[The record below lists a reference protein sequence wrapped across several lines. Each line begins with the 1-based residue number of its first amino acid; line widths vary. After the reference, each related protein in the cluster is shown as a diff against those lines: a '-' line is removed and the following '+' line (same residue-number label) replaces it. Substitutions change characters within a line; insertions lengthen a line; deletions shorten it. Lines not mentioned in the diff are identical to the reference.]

1 VEKMNISNTLKS
13 FAVPSEPSSPIEPS
27 ASQPAR
33 RRWFGK
39 KTYAIIAV
47 VAVIVIAAAFF
58 IPPSTVATIP
68 LNVDYVVGEKMVYD
82 TSFTMGIDG
91 LGSSLFGSGSSSLG
105 LNSSTIDGQQ
115 TLEVIGFDGENYLI
129 NHTTTMTVL
138 GKPVSISLT
147 EKMNKT
153 GYSTYLFNI
162 GDSQT
167 ELPSS
172 SPTGNSYLA
181 QLMSKPE
188 AKVGETISIPY
199 PNDNSLVQ
207 TTGDL
212 KITFNGVEDL
222 TVPAGTYRAF
232 RIDMRCDDLKMTYN
246 LPQNDESSLFSLNNL
261 SMTMNLDSKIYLEYG
276 TMRQIKST
284 LDMTMSYDS
293 SILNMTASMSMDM
306 TLQQHIKP

>member
-1 VEKMNISNTLKS
+1 MYISNRLKF
-13 FAVPSEPSSPIEPS
+13 FAVPLEPSPTVEPS
-27 ASQPAR
+27 ASQPAK

-39 KTYAIIAV
+39 KTIAIIAV
-47 VAVIVIAAAFF
+47 AAIVVIAVAFF

-68 LNVDYVVGEKMVYD
+68 LTVDYVVGEKMVYD
-82 TSFTMGIDG
+82 TSLTMKIDG
-91 LGSSLFGSGSSSLG
+91 LGSSLFGGSGSSSLG
-105 LNSSTIDGQQ
+105 LNSTTIDGQQ
-115 TLEVIGFDGENYLI
+115 TLEIVGFDGENYLI

-153 GYSTYLFNI
+153 GYSTYLFNV

-167 ELPSS
+167 QIPSS
-172 SPTGNSYLA
+172 TTTGSSYLA

-188 AKVGETISIPY
+188 VKVGETVSIPY
-199 PNDNSLVQ
+199 PSDNSLVQ

-232 RIDMRCDDLKMTYN
+232 RIDMRCDDLKMTYD
-246 LPQNDESSLFSLNNL
+246 LPQNGDSNLFSLNSL
-261 SMTMNLDSKIYLEYG
+261 GMTINLDAKIYLEYG
-276 TMRQIKST
+276 TMRQIKSN
-284 LDMTMSYDS
+284 LDMTMSYQS
-293 SILNMTASMSMDM
+293 SILNMTSSMSMDM
-306 TLQQHIKP
+306 TLKQHIKP